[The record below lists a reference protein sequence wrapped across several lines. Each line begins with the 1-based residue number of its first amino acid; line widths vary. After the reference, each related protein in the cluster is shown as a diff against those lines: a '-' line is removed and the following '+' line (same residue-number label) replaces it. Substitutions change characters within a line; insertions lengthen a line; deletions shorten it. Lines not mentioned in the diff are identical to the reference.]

1 MGLDISRL
9 HPALYGRAPLVW
21 MVAVCSFVAAACS
34 RPTSAQSPAKAEQP
48 ASSSVHEQ
56 GVVTIQPASRPF
68 IEVEEVSATK
78 TDSMV
83 SAPARV
89 DFRDGAVSQVGV
101 PLDGRVQL
109 VHVLVGQKVRSGDPL
124 VTLDCPD
131 AAAMRASIEVAQASL
146 REGRLELERQ
156 RRMQQEGVGIGR
168 DLVAAET
175 KVSAAEAEVA
185 RTESGAGSI
194 GTGTAAA
201 VVVRAPIAGIVI
213 SRKASVGM
221 AVQRGGDPLAEIG
234 DASALWIVAD
244 VFERDLA
251 GVHVG
256 STGRVRFASVGHDM
270 QGRVTSV
277 GTVVGSGLRTAPVF
291 LTIDP
296 SPTMLRPGMY
306 GRVEIHGTDAG
317 VTLPIERRAHQGRQ
331 GSRRLRSKGSADLS
345 CGGGRAG
352 AAYRRARADRVR
364 LVAGREGRR
373 PGSAAA
379 RRLRG
384 SAPLRHER
392 RCCAI

>member
-1 MGLDISRL
+1 
-9 HPALYGRAPLVW
+9 
-21 MVAVCSFVAAACS
+21 
-34 RPTSAQSPAKAEQP
+34 
-48 ASSSVHEQ
+48 
-56 GVVTIQPASRPF
+56 
-68 IEVEEVSATK
+68 
-78 TDSMV
+78 MV

-270 QGRVTSV
+270 QGRVNSV

-306 GRVEIHGTDAG
+306 GRVEIHGTDAA
-317 VTLPIERRAHQGRQ
+317 VTLPTSAVLIKDGSDPVVYVQKDPLTYLRRSVVLAQPIEGRVQ
-331 GSRRLRSKGSADLS
+331 IVSGLSPGEKVVVRGALLLDGSADQL
-345 CGGGRAG
+345 
-352 AAYRRARADRVR
+352 
-364 LVAGREGRR
+364 L
-373 PGSAAA
+373 
-379 RRLRG
+379 
-384 SAPLRHER
+384 
-392 RCCAI
+392 